1 MIEDVHRTS
10 SMRGGHTAN
19 AKVVVVTGVSSGIG
33 LGTTKVLIENGFQ
46 VFGSVRKK
54 SEADQLSQELGPNF
68 VPLLMDITN
77 RDAVLQARDKVARQ
91 LGTRT
96 LAGLVNNAGVVV
108 GGPLLYIDHDEY
120 QRQLEVNMIAPLMVT
135 QAFAPLLGVD
145 RQREGAPG
153 RIINISST
161 VAKIAIPFIGAYSA
175 SKAGL
180 EGMSDALRRE
190 LIPFGIDVV
199 LIEPGTVN
207 TAMYDKAERE
217 PMSKFDDTPYRD
229 ALKEFQGQIVA
240 EGRKGLKPKELGK
253 AVHLALTAKKPR
265 LRYAVVRQRFQNW
278 TLPRMLPA
286 RMLDAGL
293 AQRFGLQK
301 ALITGP
307 RINHA

>member
-1 MIEDVHRTS
+1 
-10 SMRGGHTAN
+10 
-19 AKVVVVTGVSSGIG
+19 VVVTGVSTGIG
-33 LGTTKVLIENGFQ
+33 LGTTKVLIANGFQ

-54 SEADQLSQELGPNF
+54 SDADSLQQELGPNF

-77 RDAVLQARDKVARQ
+77 CDAVLQARDQVARQ

-108 GGPLLYIDHDEY
+108 GGPLLYIHHDEY
-120 QRQLEVNMIAPLMVT
+120 QRQLEVNMVAPLMVT
-135 QAFAPLLGVD
+135 QAFAPLLGAD

-161 VAKIAIPFIGAYSA
+161 AAKIPVPFIGAYSA

-199 LIEPGTVN
+199 LIEPGPVN
-207 TAMYDKAERE
+207 TAMYDKAEQE
-217 PMSKFDDTPYRD
+217 DISKFDDTPYRD
-229 ALKEFQGQIVA
+229 ALKEFQRQIVA
-240 EGRKGLKPKELGK
+240 EGRNGSTPKEIGK

-265 LRYAVVRQRFQNW
+265 VRYAVVLRRFQNW

-286 RMLDAGL
+286 RILDAGL
-293 AQRFGLQK
+293 AQRFGLK
-301 ALITGP
+301 K
-307 RINHA
+307 R